1 MNREILYMPAEAHST
16 FFYGYRNKK
25 RMVAVNEKGTLHFIK
40 TIRILHVFTHLK
52 KIVYIKRYDTHVWR
66 RTF

>member
-1 MNREILYMPAEAHST
+1 MLACIVEWNTDIGIKIIYNTPMPAEAHST

-52 KIVYIKRYDTHVWR
+52 
-66 RTF
+66 